1 MNSRLRF
8 VAWLL
13 LIVFTT
19 SGHSLAGEKI
29 KRTTTERT
37 TTERTTTQRN
47 TTKRYT
53 TYNGRTYTYRRVY
66 SSDSVAA
73 DVLIAR
79 PAWFAETVVG
89 GALFV
94 LSLPFA
100 TASGTVD
107 ETAHALVIKP
117 ARATFRRQ
125 PGDFSTIE

>member
-13 LIVFTT
+13 LIAFTT
-19 SGHSLAGEKI
+19 SSHSLAGEKI
-29 KRTTTERT
+29 KRTTTER
-37 TTERTTTQRN
+37 N

-53 TYNGRTYTYRRVY
+53 TTYRTYTYERRTY
-66 SSDSVAA
+66 NADDVAA
-73 DVLIAR
+73 DVIIAR

-94 LSLPFA
+94 LALPFA
-100 TASGTVD
+100 AASGTIH
-107 ETAHALVIKP
+107 ETAHALVGKP
-117 ARATFRRQ
+117 GRATFRRQ